1 MADPDDPVAL
11 CGNLTANM
19 RLYRNA
25 LYVLTCQMFVPSG
38 ITLGIQA
45 GVTLYASM
53 LAADGG
59 DVELVEVSAELDVI
73 LRLTG
78 ACSTCSMS
86 EMTMTAGIEESLKRA
101 IPNIGKI
108 TALKN

>member
-1 MADPDDPVAL
+1 MSEINQQVEQVL
-11 CGNLTANM
+11 ESM
-19 RLYRNA
+19 RPYLH
-25 LYVLTCQMFVPSG
+25 
-38 ITLGIQA
+38 
-45 GVTLYASM
+45 
-53 LAADGG
+53 ADGG
-59 DVELVEVSAELDVI
+59 DVELVEVNQALDVV

-86 EMTMTAGIEESLKRA
+86 DMTMTAGIEESLRRA

>member
-1 MADPDDPVAL
+1 
-11 CGNLTANM
+11 
-19 RLYRNA
+19 
-25 LYVLTCQMFVPSG
+25 
-38 ITLGIQA
+38 
-45 GVTLYASM
+45 
-53 LAADGG
+53 
-59 DVELVEVSAELDVI
+59 DVELVEVSEELDIV

-86 EMTMTAGIEESLKRA
+86 EMTMTAGIEESLRRA